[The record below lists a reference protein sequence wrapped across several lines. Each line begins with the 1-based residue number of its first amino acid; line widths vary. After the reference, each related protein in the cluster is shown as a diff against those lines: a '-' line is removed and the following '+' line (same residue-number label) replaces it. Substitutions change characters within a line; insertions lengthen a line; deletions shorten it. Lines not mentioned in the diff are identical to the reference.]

1 MRTALLTGST
11 GGLGYKIVQLL
22 AENGWNLILL
32 NRDPKQAAKQ
42 LEGLTASFPNQS
54 FDSFIADMLDLEELA
69 DAAESIASAHPNITA
84 LFNIAGLLTD
94 QRIVSAQGIE
104 GHFAVNAVA
113 PYFLLASLGQQLR
126 AKATQEAPSF
136 IVNFSTSAVNSVKSL
151 DVDKLVNPEKIG
163 GLLDAY
169 AKTKSVL
176 NVMTEFLKAELY
188 SDHVYIYAVDPG
200 PTKTQMTNGN
210 GGMPW
215 FVRLL
220 VPIVF
225 GDADKQSMK
234 LMSALDTAIS
244 SHQTGVFISDGKVKE
259 NPAIAKDLEVQSEVR
274 RLLEQLISPE
284 HAGVP
289 P

>member
-32 NRDPKQAAKQ
+32 NRDPKHAAKQ

-69 DAAESIASAHPNITA
+69 LAAKNIASAHPNITA

-126 AKATQEAPSF
+126 ANATQEAPSF
-136 IVNFSTSAVNSVKSL
+136 IVNFSHSAVNSVKSL
-151 DVDKLVNPEKIG
+151 DVEER
-163 GLLDAY
+163 
-169 AKTKSVL
+169 KS
-176 NVMTEFLKAELY
+176 
-188 SDHVYIYAVDPG
+188 
-200 PTKTQMTNGN
+200 
-210 GGMPW
+210 
-215 FVRLL
+215 FV
-220 VPIVF
+220 
-225 GDADKQSMK
+225 
-234 LMSALDTAIS
+234 
-244 SHQTGVFISDGKVKE
+244 
-259 NPAIAKDLEVQSEVR
+259 
-274 RLLEQLISPE
+274 
-284 HAGVP
+284 
-289 P
+289 